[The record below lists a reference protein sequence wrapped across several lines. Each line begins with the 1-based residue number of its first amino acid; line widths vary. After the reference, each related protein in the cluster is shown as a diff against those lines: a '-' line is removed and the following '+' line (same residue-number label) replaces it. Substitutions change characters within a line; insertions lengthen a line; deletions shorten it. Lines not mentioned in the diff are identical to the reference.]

1 MTTRYFWILSVL
13 FAVMVLLGLFI
24 VNNRLIALALPL
36 LAYLV
41 VAVILAPGGQK
52 LKATRTI
59 STDRITQGM
68 DITIRIQVVNEN
80 EKIEELH
87 LSELLPLDS
96 QIIEGENSK
105 IAM

>member
-52 LKATRTI
+52 LKAARTI